1 MVLQIVLLK
10 SIRSV
15 VAFNDNSINCH
26 KFLYKSLI
34 PQSHVFTARERS
46 CGKVLFLHMSVIR
59 SRGGVSGSGSWGVN
73 PPGDTP
79 WSHTPW
85 THTLVTHPPDHT
97 YPVTHNPPGY
107 TSHGHV
113 TGLRLLLHQRNTWLR
128 MIYCRQ
134 TTFSGKQSTFSGKQ

>member
-15 VAFNDNSINCH
+15 VAFNNNSINCH

-34 PQSHVFTARERS
+34 PQSHVFTARDRS
-46 CGKVLFLHMSVIR
+46 CGKVLFLRLSVIR
-59 SRGGVSGSGSWGVN
+59 SRGVSGSGSRGVN

-85 THTLVTHPPDHT
+85 THTLVTHTPDHT
-97 YPVTHNPPGY
+97 HPVTHNTPWIHLPWTHNGFEIACA
-107 TSHGHV
+107 SEKHMV
-113 TGLRLLLHQRNTWLR
+113 EDDILLTNH
-128 MIYCRQ
+128 
-134 TTFSGKQSTFSGKQ
+134 F